1 MILIDPITNETV
13 GCSMINFA
21 LRRSQNIHL
30 QNLTINKKLREKL
43 NGHKGMVIWLTGISG
58 SGKSTIA
65 NALEQDLYHKG
76 NKTYVL
82 DGDNIRHGLN
92 KDLGFTDKD
101 RVENIRR
108 VAEVAKLMLDAGM
121 IVIAS
126 FISPFRIERQMA
138 RSLFQKDEFKEIF
151 ISTPLKVAEKR
162 DPKGLYKKARAGQIP
177 NFTGISSL
185 YEEPLQ
191 PDLVIETDKIS
202 VNNAVKEILNL
213 IKL

>member
-138 RSLFQKDEFKEIF
+138 RSLFQKYEFKEIF

-177 NFTGISSL
+177 NFTGISSP

-191 PDLVIETDKIS
+191 PDLVIKTDKIS